1 MLATTLVFDTILRLI
16 FKNLENH
23 SILIFGLTIDDGP
36 MVLLSKNYLF
46 VAFIKNTFNIDV
58 YLNCWAGNEVRAE
71 FNVCAKSE
79 HLDNC
84 TDPAC
89 AKLCVDKYGGQ
100 FHRDANGFCQPPST
114 CACTYLCS
122 NVPSAAH

>member
-1 MLATTLVFDTILRLI
+1 MKSFLVIL
-16 FKNLENH
+16 
-23 SILIFGLTIDDGP
+23 
-36 MVLLSKNYLF
+36 VLLFLGS
-46 VAFIKNTFNIDV
+46 
-58 YLNCWAGNEVRAE
+58 GNEVRAE